1 MAYFR
6 CHHKNYLGVTV
17 SNTLSDLTNGGGR
30 VRIHDAQLVVKV
42 PSAAKALVKTVAE
55 AQGVSEAVIVRA
67 AIAEYL
73 ERRGYR
79 G

>member
-1 MAYFR
+1 MAYSE

-17 SNTLSDLTNGGGR
+17 SNTLADLTNGGKR
-30 VRIHDAQLVVKV
+30 TKIHDAQMVTKL
-42 PSAAKALVKTVAE
+42 PAAAKALVTKVATD
-55 AQGVSEAVIVRA
+55 QGVSEADVVRTA
-67 AIAEYL
+67 LAEYF